1 MSRFVLQTFT
11 AHAAMGLFSSRS
23 ATQSTEI
30 SGSYNTVWVHN
41 GVAFDISSV
50 LNRTMQNTIE
60 KIEKIIVTNNRNIII
75 NLTLML
81 TIIIILV
88 ICIYLRHRFQESSR
102 KASCSEPLS
111 NILDQSLASN
121 GRSLPKNNSS
131 YIRGYLV

>member
-1 MSRFVLQTFT
+1 MLQTFT
-11 AHAAMGLFSSRS
+11 ALVAMGLFSSRS
-23 ATQSTEI
+23 VTQSTHI

-41 GVAFDISSV
+41 GVAFDISSM

-60 KIEKIIVTNNRNIII
+60 KIEKIVIANNRSIII

-81 TIIIILV
+81 TIIIIPV

-121 GRSLPKNNSS
+121 DRSLPKNSS
-131 YIRGYLV
+131 SHIRGYLV